1 MNNYTLGTL
10 EASEQLIRDLYI
22 DLRNRVNNWSKITF
36 QTPQARMGYIGQH
49 LVSVVTGFPG
59 GKSGAR
65 GYDLVMGNGHYGE
78 IKTCYRVDQLGSC
91 GDCGAVVS
99 SLEDRCSNCNSSNI
113 LRKDDS
119 KWLIGIQHEQEFCEI
134 LDPYRYYFV
143 LFEFEEINNQ
153 QNHNILAYIWE
164 VDPTVK
170 GFGYC
175 LMHYYLNI
183 RARSKSKAPF
193 NMWPHQ
199 LKFALTNPNLIYKA
213 IIKDD
218 GNIETKIFPT
228 FNNSYIDKLKPLQE
242 YSKAQTITLDAAKN
256 VLLYFNPGAN
266 TSNKNKFQ
274 VLNDIENIRV
284 AKSISN
290 LELCNAL
297 ADAIYLPSLINQ
309 KAQIPLKLA
318 THYKELK

>member
-10 EASEQLIRDLYI
+10 EASEQLLRDLYI

-49 LVSVVTGFPG
+49 LVSVVTGFRG

-65 GYDLVMGNGHYGE
+65 GHDLVMGNGYYGE

-91 GDCGAVVS
+91 GDCGTVVS

-119 KWLIGIQHEQEFCEI
+119 KWLIRIQHDQEFCKI
-134 LDPYRYYFV
+134 LDPHRYYFV
-143 LFEFEEINNQ
+143 LFEFDEINNQ
-153 QNHNILAYIWE
+153 QNNDILVYIWE

-175 LMHYYLNI
+175 MMDYYLNI
-183 RARSKSKAPF
+183 RVKSKSKAPF
-193 NMWPHQ
+193 NMWPHE

-213 IIKDD
+213 IIKGD
-218 GNIETKIFPT
+218 GNIETQIFPT
-228 FNNSYIDKLKPLQE
+228 FNNSSIDKLKPLQE
-242 YSKAQTITLDAAKN
+242 YSSSKTITLEVAKN
-256 VLLYFNPGAN
+256 VLLYFNPGADI
-266 TSNKNKFQ
+266 SNKNKLQ
-274 VLNDIENIRV
+274 ILNDIENIRIT
-284 AKSISN
+284 KSISN
-290 LELCNAL
+290 LELCNVL
-297 ADAIYLPSLINQ
+297 ADAIYLPLLINQ
-309 KAQIPLKLA
+309 KTQIPLNLA
-318 THYKELK
+318 NYYKELK

>member
-1 MNNYTLGTL
+1 M
-10 EASEQLIRDLYI
+10 D
-22 DLRNRVNNWSKITF
+22 
-36 QTPQARMGYIGQH
+36 
-49 LVSVVTGFPG
+49 
-59 GKSGAR
+59 
-65 GYDLVMGNGHYGE
+65 
-78 IKTCYRVDQLGSC
+78 
-91 GDCGAVVS
+91 
-99 SLEDRCSNCNSSNI
+99 
-113 LRKDDS
+113 
-119 KWLIGIQHEQEFCEI
+119 
-134 LDPYRYYFV
+134 
-143 LFEFEEINNQ
+143 
-153 QNHNILAYIWE
+153 
-164 VDPTVK
+164 
-170 GFGYC
+170 
-175 LMHYYLNI
+175 YYLNI